1 MTNLPKPLVLVVDDA
16 ETHIDILVETLGDD
30 YDVVAAMDGESA
42 LESIESDLPDLIL
55 LDIVMPGMDGYQV
68 CEKLKSEDRTRNIP
82 TIFVTLLGEEEDE
95 AKGLALGAVDYIS
108 KPFNPELVKARVR
121 NHLELKGH
129 RDNLEKLVE
138 ERTDELLKANEKLE
152 HHRMHLEYKVRER
165 TDELQKIVNLMADR
179 ELRMS
184 ELKKVIEKLRT
195 QMKEAGVTPVAN
207 DPLKEDS
214 KNYT

>member
-1 MTNLPKPLVLVVDDA
+1 MTNLPKSLILVVDDA

-82 TIFVTLLGEEEDE
+82 IIFVTVLGEEEGE
-95 AKGLALGAVDYIS
+95 AKGFALGAVDYIS

-121 NHLELKGH
+121 NHLELKDH
-129 RDNLEKLVE
+129 RDHLGKLVE

-152 HHRMHLEYKVRER
+152 HHRKHLEEMVRER
-165 TDELQKIVNLMADR
+165 TDKLQKIVNLMAGR
-179 ELRMS
+179 ELRMA

-195 QMKEAGVTPVAN
+195 QMEESGMTPVAD
-207 DPLKEDS
+207 DPLKEDN